1 MKNKSDIDI
10 CRRIEKKRPNFKT
23 INIKISRIP
32 RLSLLPNRESG
43 EMQFVVE
50 PSDTSKK
57 NKVTVIIKP
66 DGTPLY
72 PQNQYLYSLV
82 SDGHKETKSQAQAL
96 LAFQRFMINQ
106 GLNYKSLTD
115 KSTEGVLSLF
125 VDHVI
130 DTLKDVNQATGQV
143 LANQNGY
150 SISTARQY
158 CRVIINFYKW
168 LHRNG
173 LFFITKDKKPFEF
186 KDVLIRL
193 DEKEDNHNL
202 LAHTASKRRAMK
214 AQTTDIMQRL
224 PTVQSTSAE
233 QKLKAMT
240 EEDKALFLE
249 NLDVNW
255 SYGANKTINLMFRLA
270 IETGLR
276 ISELVTFPASAISY
290 PLNDEPTVP
299 FSIGPTNKCKT
310 KYTKQ
315 RIIQIPYDL
324 MIELDEY
331 LNSSER
337 KSLLSK
343 GEEIMKKQHCKKVAA
358 DKATYERLG
367 ILEEFIEPKL
377 NNEELK
383 HGRLFIS
390 AIGLPY
396 SKGSFDSYM
405 NRIREEIH
413 ATHPNWYYRV
423 HDLRS
428 TFATHWL
435 KYEATKR
442 GVIFDLLM
450 KELAELMGH
459 ESTKETEKYINFM
472 NDNHAKLAFA
482 SSKNKI
488 ANESLR

>member
-1 MKNKSDIDI
+1 MVNKNKIDT
-10 CRRIEKKRPNFKT
+10 CCGIEKNRPNFKT
-23 INIKISRIP
+23 INIKVSRIP
-32 RLSLLPNRESG
+32 SLSLLPNRESG

-50 PSDTSKK
+50 PSNTSKQ
-57 NKVTVIIKP
+57 NEVTVIIKP

-115 KSTEGVLSLF
+115 KSTEGVLSMF

-143 LANQNGY
+143 LANENGY

-173 LFFITKDKKPFEF
+173 LFFITKDKKPFDF
-186 KDVLIRL
+186 KELLIRL
-193 DEKEDNHNL
+193 DNEIDNHNL
-202 LAHTASKRRAMK
+202 LEHTKSQRK
-214 AQTTDIMQRL
+214 AIQVQTTNLMRRL
-224 PTVQSTSAE
+224 PKVQSTPAHK
-233 QKLKAMT
+233 KLKPMI
-240 EEDKALFLE
+240 EEDKAIFIE
-249 NLDVNW
+249 NLNVNW
-255 SYGANKTINLMFRLA
+255 GNGANKTINLMLRLA

-276 ISELVTFPASAISY
+276 LSELVTFPASGISY
-290 PLNDEPTVP
+290 PLNDEATIP

-310 KYTKQ
+310 KYNKQ
-315 RIIQIPYDL
+315 RSIDIPYDL

-337 KSLLSK
+337 KSLLLK
-343 GEEIMKKQHCKKVAA
+343 GEEIIKKQHQEKVAA
-358 DKATYERLG
+358 DKATYEKLG
-367 ILEEFIEPKL
+367 ILEEYIEPEL
-377 NNEELK
+377 NEKELK

-390 AIGLPY
+390 AVGLPFK
-396 SKGSFDSYM
+396 KGSFDSYM
-405 NRIREEIH
+405 NRIRKEIQV
-413 ATHPNWYYRV
+413 THPNWYYRV

-435 KYEATKR
+435 KREATKR
-442 GVIFDLLM
+442 GVVFDLLM
-450 KELAELMGH
+450 QELAELMGH

-472 NDNHAKLAFA
+472 NDNHAKLAIA